1 MPQIIVIAATSGERV
16 LARVFGYERVVDVY
30 NYCIVWG

>member
-16 LARVFGYERVVDVY
+16 LARVIGYERAVDV
-30 NYCIVWG
+30 YCIVWG